1 MSKIIMPIVW
11 IVVMILCEALNWNS
25 FTTAQGKGDTFGMVL
40 ACVAAAV
47 CLIAIVFHSINL
59 NNRIQELKNKE
70 Q

>member
-11 IVVMILCEALNWNS
+11 IVVMILCEVLNWNS

-40 ACVAAAV
+40 ACVVATV

>member
-11 IVVMILCEALNWNS
+11 IVVMILCEAFNWNS
-25 FTTAQGKGDTFGMVL
+25 FTTAQGKGDTFVMVF

-47 CLIAIVFHSINL
+47 CLIAIVFNSIDL

>member
-25 FTTAQGKGDTFGMVL
+25 FTTAQDKGDTFGMVF
-40 ACVAAAV
+40 ACVAATV
-47 CLIAIVFHSINL
+47 CLIAIVFNSRDIYKV
-59 NNRIQELKNKE
+59 IKELKNKE